1 MNKQKLRIH
10 CIQHVDFEGIGYIE
24 SWAKNNNHELT
35 YSLLY
40 KQEEF
45 PEQIDFD
52 WLIVMGGPMNIYED
66 DKYPWLTGEKQFI
79 KESINSD
86 KTVLGFCLGSQ
97 LIADVLGAKVKRN
110 KDVEIGWFPVNL
122 TDFGKSH
129 KIFQDLNFDNP
140 VFHWHGD
147 TFDIP
152 AKCEHIAYSK
162 ACTHQAFTYKDKVIG
177 FQFHLE
183 VTPYSL
189 ANMVENGKD
198 ELIRSEYVQS
208 QSDIT
213 GNSQYINPCN
223 EILTEILN
231 RLSKQSV

>member
-24 SWAKNNNHELT
+24 TWAKNNNHELS

-40 KQEEF
+40 EKEDF
-45 PEQIDFD
+45 PSQTDFD
-52 WLIVMGGPMNIYED
+52 WLIVMGGPMNIYEEE
-66 DKYPWLTGEKQFI
+66 KYPWLIKEKQFI

-97 LIADVLGAKVKRN
+97 LIADILGAKIKRN
-110 KDVEIGWFPVNL
+110 RDVEIGWFPVNL
-122 TDFGKSH
+122 TDFGKGH
-129 KIFQDLNFDNP
+129 EIFRDLNFGNP

-152 AKCEHIAYSK
+152 DKCGHIAYSK
-162 ACTHQAFTYKDKVIG
+162 ACIHQAFIYKDKVIG

-183 VTPYSL
+183 VTPSSL
-189 ANMVENGKD
+189 ANMVEKGKD
-198 ELIRSEYVQS
+198 ELIKSQYIQS
-208 QSDIT
+208 QSEIIE
-213 GNSQYINPCN
+213 NSNYIDSCN

-231 RLSKQSV
+231 RLSK